1 MQDLLNYLYEPSMTV
16 SLLLN
21 VSVCSIS
28 LVILIGFVAARKKV
42 KANFFIGWLVSL
54 AISSCMLAYSVNE
67 MNKESNFEALR
78 KSAEI
83 SKQGNDLIISSKS
96 QIVKTAKIA
105 IEDETDTSIYVKIK
119 DRYVKIAKSDLSA
132 LR

>member
-21 VSVCSIS
+21 VSVCSIF

-42 KANFFIGWLVSL
+42 KANFFIGWLASL
-54 AISSCMLAYSVNE
+54 AISGCMLAYSVNE
-67 MNKESNFEALR
+67 MNKESNFDSLR

-119 DRYVKIAKSDLSA
+119 DRYVKIAKSDLST
-132 LR
+132 LE